1 MSQQSTS
8 AAKHAPHNKVVSAA
22 QAAAHIRDGAT
33 VATAGFLIYLAD
45 ATGYLGSVALLLF
58 KNFAVVDLPWLPFF
72 TGAAYATSL
81 AGLVLVGGSALLF
94 LRGRRDGV
102 SST

>member
-1 MSQQSTS
+1 M
-8 AAKHAPHNKVVSAA
+8 
-22 QAAAHIRDGAT
+22 
-33 VATAGFLIYLAD
+33 AD

-94 LRGRRDGV
+94 LRGRRDGA